1 MDKVLYCVFDT
12 GVLYQKVYYVE
23 GDQVV
28 IYDMAEQA
36 DLIDKLIAGY
46 SNINAKKLILVG
58 PTSFCAGMR
67 DQIQQRW
74 TGTLNYSKT
83 NKPMNIE
90 IREGEL

>member
-1 MDKVLYCVFDT
+1 MDKILYCIFDT
-12 GVLYQKVYYVE
+12 GVLYQKIYYVE
-23 GDQVV
+23 GHQVM

-36 DLIDKLIAGY
+36 DLIDKLITGY

-58 PTSFCAGMR
+58 PTSFCSGMR

-83 NKPMNIE
+83 NQPMNIE

>member
-1 MDKVLYCVFDT
+1 MDKILYCIFDT
-12 GVLYQKVYYVE
+12 GVLYQKIYYVE
-23 GDQVV
+23 GDQVM
-28 IYDMAEQA
+28 IYDMAEQT
-36 DLIDKLIAGY
+36 DLIDKLITGY

-58 PTSFCAGMR
+58 PISFCTGMR

-83 NKPMNIE
+83 NQPMNIE